1 MSAQLWVSI
10 HSCDL
15 QIKAP
20 VLIVDCS
27 HMKEPPWLVYHTC
40 SLTREVGTLSSMCTN
55 KLHKASFSL
64 EDAVCLSLS
73 PEPHLVCFITSSN
86 TENGQRLRSVVPQI
100 TSHAGAYGFSNYQC
114 QLFFLTIALYNLPW
128 SATQSYIYMSK
139 LHPSWPTSSS
149 FTKLLTALPS

>member
-1 MSAQLWVSI
+1 M
-10 HSCDL
+10 
-15 QIKAP
+15 
-20 VLIVDCS
+20 IVDCS

-73 PEPHLVCFITSSN
+73 PKPHLVCFITSSI

-100 TSHAGAYGFSNYQC
+100 TSQELMAFQTTSANR
-114 QLFFLTIALYNLPW
+114 FFLRLLCTTYLNLPLNHIFTCL
-128 SATQSYIYMSK
+128 SYTQVD
-139 LHPSWPTSSS
+139 LQVHP
-149 FTKLLTALPS
+149 LLNCSLLYLLNQ